1 MLVHHLSKGERTG
14 GDAIVGST
22 ALFGVV
28 DTAILMG
35 RYPIDSTRTIERI
48 QRYGEDLP
56 ESVIELDEQTGT
68 VTLAGTVAERK
79 QAEAEAAVLEAV
91 GVGALTEP
99 EIREATQMQA
109 TLVGRAIRALVERAP
124 ERLDERLLE
133 IFRDRMQRDPNPYI
147 RMQSAAALQGI
158 GPREVY

>member
-1 MLVHHLSKGERTG
+1 
-14 GDAIVGST
+14 
-22 ALFGVV
+22 
-28 DTAILMG
+28 MG

-109 TLVGRAIRALVERAP
+109 TLVGRAIRALVERGTLTRSGSGVRRDP
-124 ERLDERLLE
+124 YRLLE
-133 IFRDRMQRDPNPYI
+133 ELYSLYLHEPGREIFP
-147 RMQSAAALQGI
+147 SK
-158 GPREVY
+158 REE